1 MCSPGSS
8 GARNISTR
16 EQLRS
21 NHRNTGTAVLP
32 RRSILNETVG
42 VRKNALA
49 GDRSAYGYRPRHSDN
64 GQPAQSRSRGAAVQ
78 AICWRRSRFWRRR
91 FRTPWVGAG
100 PWRFRGTRVRDEP
113 SGFGHGRFET
123 HCLRSGLPPERLLR
137 VLVGDTGAS
146 AALAFA
152 EHSHE
157 HSASACN
164 MRNCICC
171 MGIGRY
177 RRPVC
182 TRDRPF
188 TGPVRLQA

>member
-1 MCSPGSS
+1 MATSRADRRLGRSGSGRAS
-8 GARNISTR
+8 YRHHKCARPAHLAAGISRTR
-16 EQLRS
+16 QQLRS
-21 NHRNTGTAVLP
+21 NRRNIGTAVLP
-32 RRSILNETVG
+32 RRSILNKTVG

-49 GDRSAYGYRPRHSDN
+49 GDRSGYGYRPRHSN
-64 GQPAQSRSRGAAVQ
+64 NRQPAQLRSRGAAVH

-100 PWRFRGTRVRDEP
+100 PWRFRGARVRDEP
-113 SGFGHGRFET
+113 SGFGHGRFEA
-123 HCLRSGLPPERLLR
+123 HCLRDPDYHPNGYY
-137 VLVGDTGAS
+137 DTGAG

-171 MGIGRY
+171 MGIG
-177 RRPVC
+177 
-182 TRDRPF
+182 
-188 TGPVRLQA
+188 G